1 MFQDFHFKIV
11 HRTGVNHSNVD
22 ALNKNIVRK
31 YKVDEDF
38 GNQIQDLGGISQE
51 NPIYRKKFINL
62 FIVMEGDSG
71 NYSEEV
77 LEKGK

>member
-38 GNQIQDLGGISQE
+38 GN
-51 NPIYRKKFINL
+51 
-62 FIVMEGDSG
+62 
-71 NYSEEV
+71 
-77 LEKGK
+77 

>member
-1 MFQDFHFKIV
+1 LGIDHKPIKWLAIVSKCIQQRGRWISMFQDFHFKIV

-38 GNQIQDLGGISQE
+38 GN
-51 NPIYRKKFINL
+51 
-62 FIVMEGDSG
+62 
-71 NYSEEV
+71 
-77 LEKGK
+77 